1 MDHVLFGASRSQ
13 QSCDSQQYENNSRS
27 AARATPATA
36 LQQSRGSPTQNADGF
51 SPAAVQAELVKGI
64 IYNLLAARDDA
75 FDILQAVAE
84 RLEPAVQFA
93 VPGPVEGQQ
102 NATVAPT
109 ATVPDQIAAAFA
121 YWRRYAA
128 AHCRLLVLAR
138 SIQSRRSSSE
148 PKVITQPPHGQ
159 NVMLPCA
166 AMLSP
171 FHLLPL
177 QLMSL
182 LLQGSLS
189 PLLPICLLTFWP
201 LKTMPLFATSS
212 QGALIE
218 PSIDGAAERCTPPI
232 IGQSGLPGASQ
243 VGPTATAL
251 SQAATFWIPTY
262 AILIAPDLRSAD
274 AELAADAWNA
284 YRRHLL
290 ILIRQALTVGFPW
303 AELLTRLA
311 STLSDQRSGY
321 PRLANYITCALDDT
335 SLIRYPLLHAD
346 VLFYKLDCS
355 YAVGS
360 SKYSSDSVTV
370 DWERATSRLPG
381 EDPISLAIRVTNAF
395 LTKHDSP
402 TLTDV
407 TVWDHPSFTNEINRR
422 YSECLCND
430 IADPERGADIAL
442 QFIQHRM
449 A

>member
-1 MDHVLFGASRSQ
+1 MDHLLARLARSEAATQ
-13 QSCDSQQYENNSRS
+13 HYENNSRT

-51 SPAAVQAELVKGI
+51 SPAAVQAELVSGI

-148 PKVITQPPHGQ
+148 PKVITATTWAERD
-159 NVMLPCA
+159 A
-166 AMLSP
+166 ALRGDAVST

-189 PLLPICLLTFWP
+189 SLLPICLLTFWP

-251 SQAATFWIPTY
+251 SQAATFWIP
-262 AILIAPDLRSAD
+262 AP
-274 AELAADAWNA
+274 
-284 YRRHLL
+284 
-290 ILIRQALTVGFPW
+290 F
-303 AELLTRLA
+303 
-311 STLSDQRSGY
+311 
-321 PRLANYITCALDDT
+321 
-335 SLIRYPLLHAD
+335 
-346 VLFYKLDCS
+346 
-355 YAVGS
+355 
-360 SKYSSDSVTV
+360 
-370 DWERATSRLPG
+370 
-381 EDPISLAIRVTNAF
+381 
-395 LTKHDSP
+395 
-402 TLTDV
+402 
-407 TVWDHPSFTNEINRR
+407 
-422 YSECLCND
+422 
-430 IADPERGADIAL
+430 
-442 QFIQHRM
+442 
-449 A
+449 